1 MSLFTYFISFQFI
14 IWTSSEMNNLI
25 SQILLLCIIGI
36 TVVVSNGVVEDVTAR
51 VDQKSFLIIFDGTRS
66 MGTDLAQLK
75 SAAEE
80 IINDFSKRENNQI
93 FNYILVVFRDPGK
106 SIDIISLQTLLLSK
120 LLLHRS

>member
-1 MSLFTYFISFQFI
+1 MSLFTYYISFQFI
-14 IWTSSEMNNLI
+14 IWTSLEMNKLI
-25 SQILLLCIIGI
+25 SQILLLCFVGV
-36 TVVVSNGVVEDVTAR
+36 TVVVSDGDVENVTAR

-106 SIDIISLQTLLLSK
+106 SIDIMKKFTNLITIK
-120 LLLHRS
+120 IITT